1 LTPWISG
8 GVGWRKV
15 RGRKGHMTV
24 QAHLESLQKKH
35 GALEE
40 ELHSLMV
47 SPSRDDREVAECK
60 RRKLRIKDEIE
71 RLKTPIH

>member
-1 LTPWISG
+1 
-8 GVGWRKV
+8 
-15 RGRKGHMTV
+15 MTV

-71 RLKTPIH
+71 RLKTPVH

>member
-8 GVGWRKV
+8 GVGRGEV
-15 RGRKGHMTV
+15 RGRKGQMTV

-35 GALEE
+35 VALEE
-40 ELHSLMV
+40 ELHSLMI
-47 SPSRDDREVAECK
+47 SPSRNDNEVAECK

-71 RLKTPIH
+71 RLKSSFH